1 MINAAGGSGHAKAIA
16 LAFVALGVLFLAL
29 ITMPQPIAHKGIKVQ
44 YEIALDFMS
53 RLAGLPDAHLLD
65 DGVRPC
71 ND

>member
-1 MINAAGGSGHAKAIA
+1 MINAAGGPGHAKAIA
-16 LAFVALGVLFLAL
+16 LAFVALSVLFLAL
-29 ITMPQPIAHKGIKVQ
+29 ITMPQPIAHKGSVRDR
-44 YEIALDFMS
+44 LDFMS